1 MSDENS
7 GETTDAGLLVYVPSL
22 NWDPATTEDLLTRL
36 EKDGDFADWKIE
48 IFDHK
53 VRTFSRLKMEDVVLN
68 LAAQIRSWSGE
79 DGDVA
84 WPHQIILVGHS
95 LGGIL
100 IREALLLDSQPNA
113 PRLRDPQVPQWTE
126 RVTRVVLIASPN
138 GGYELQNLARH
149 ERAFIAAFSLFGI
162 FLLEHLQ
169 EGSEY
174 ITHLRL
180 RWFQFMK
187 SRGGNTATKPDIQ
200 VVQVVGWDDKLVSRE
215 KALDADYIPNATIV
229 DIRDAGHLDIVDLRQ
244 APDPEMRFS
253 HLRAAIRDNLPTFN
267 DVTPENPHPVVFI
280 LHGIRS
286 SKSEGWIGA
295 LASIIQEP
303 GTDAPEGSADWT
315 EAIPVTPTYGHFG
328 SLHFANPWIRKK
340 NARRLLQWYGEH
352 FIRYSPDNFYFVGHS
367 NGTYMLGKCL
377 TNVPSMRFRRIFLA
391 ASVLPKEFKWRRII
405 DRGQLGHHDEN
416 GWHVGAIHSDKG
428 RRDVP
433 VGWLCS
439 ILHGLEISLPR
450 KVRMADIGT
459 GGFDGFDDLN
469 RVLMEHRYAGGHGNM
484 LVPVGP
490 KSERTVRMNARLR
503 EIADFIKFEAPHIA
517 PETGDAPFFA
527 WVSRILGTAT
537 RFTLVILLGAVVAA
551 LAFGAPWYFVLGGA
565 LIYLLVVFVNQF

>member
-7 GETTDAGLLVYVPSL
+7 GETKNAGLLVYVPCL
-22 NWDPATTEDLLTRL
+22 NWDPATTKDLLTRL
-36 EKDGDFADWKIE
+36 QNDADFADWRIE

-68 LAAQIRSWSGE
+68 LAVQIRSWSGE
-79 DGDVA
+79 DGGA
-84 WPHQIILVGHS
+84 TWPRQIILIGHS

-100 IREALLLDSQPNA
+100 VREALLLDSQPNA
-113 PRLRDPQVPQWTE
+113 PRLRNPKVPQWTE

-138 GGYELQNLARH
+138 GGYELQNLKGY
-149 ERAFIAAFSLFGI
+149 ERAFIATASLFGV

-174 ITHLRL
+174 ITDLRL

-187 SRGGNTATKPDIQ
+187 NPKPHAATQPDIK
-200 VVQVVGWDDKLVSRE
+200 VVQVLGTGDRLITRE
-215 KALDADYIPNATIV
+215 NALDAEYILNAAV
-229 DIRDAGHLDIVDLRQ
+229 EDIRDAGHLDIVDLRR

-253 HLRAAIRDNLPTFN
+253 RLRSVIRDDLPKFN
-267 DVTPENPHPVVFI
+267 EVRSEDSRPVVFI

-286 SKSEGWIGA
+286 SKSDGWIGT
-295 LASIIQEP
+295 LESMFQEP
-303 GTDAPEGSADWT
+303 GGNALTGPTDWT
-315 EAIPVTPTYGHFG
+315 AAKTVTPTYGHFG

-340 NARRLLQWYGEH
+340 NARLLLRWYGEH
-352 FIRYSPDNFYFVGHS
+352 FIRFSPDKFYFVGHS

-377 TNVPSMRFRRIFLA
+377 TDVPSMRFRRIFLA
-391 ASVLPKEFKWRRII
+391 ASVLPKEFKWLRLI
-405 DRGQLGHHDEN
+405 DRGQLGHRDDD
-416 GWHVGAIHSDKG
+416 GWHVGAIHSDRG

-439 ILHGLEISLPR
+439 ILHGLAISIPR
-450 KVRMADIGT
+450 RVRMADIGT

-469 RVLMEHRYAGGHGNM
+469 SVVMEHRYAGGHGNM

-490 KSERTVRMNARLR
+490 KSERNARMDARLR
-503 EIADFIKFEAPHIA
+503 EIAEFIKFGTPHVA
-517 PETGDAPFFA
+517 PETEDAPLFA
-527 WVSRILGTAT
+527 WTSRTWGLPPGSHS
-537 RFTLVILLGAVVAA
+537 
-551 LAFGAPWYFVLGGA
+551 
-565 LIYLLVVFVNQF
+565 